1 MSQLRFSLDSTKIQ
15 LTERNSCFCTQRL
28 TIQWNKVA
36 TNAVNLQKAADSG
49 ANMASEKISKEIT
62 TQTKA
67 LIELKQICKLSGV
80 VVDEKN
86 ELEELK
92 SVKDAGQVV
101 KVQTKIVHEIKTK
114 MMMIKS
120 EFDRK
125 LLTKDKEIAILRK
138 TASEIENEKQHL
150 EKLINMKPIVQ
161 ELSRDSS
168 TVGMK

>member
-1 MSQLRFSLDSTKIQ
+1 
-15 LTERNSCFCTQRL
+15 
-28 TIQWNKVA
+28 
-36 TNAVNLQKAADSG
+36 
-49 ANMASEKISKEIT
+49 MASEKISKEIT